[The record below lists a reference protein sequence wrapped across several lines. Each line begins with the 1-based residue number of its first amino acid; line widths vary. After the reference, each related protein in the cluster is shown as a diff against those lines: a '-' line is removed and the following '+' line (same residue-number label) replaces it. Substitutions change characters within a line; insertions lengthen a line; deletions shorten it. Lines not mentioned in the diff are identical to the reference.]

1 VNGFVDETTIVVS
14 SGKGGDGAVSFRREK
29 YVPRGGPDGGD
40 GGKGGDVVFI
50 VKSNLKT
57 LSHLKLRRIF
67 KAADG
72 GRGAGQKMHGKDGK
86 DALIPVPPGTVL
98 RDPETGDS
106 LADLTGVT
114 EQFVFLRGG
123 RGGKGNSHYAT
134 PVNQAPRYAQKGG
147 EGNTRELK
155 AELHLIAD
163 IGLVGQPNAGKSTL
177 LSILT
182 NAHPLIADYPFTTK
196 SPNLGLLRLP
206 ERDVILADIPGIVE
220 GASQGKGLGLR
231 FLRHIERCAALL
243 YLVDLSGEECPA
255 TVRVLQ
261 EELASYASVLS
272 ARPRL
277 LVGTKLDLPQA
288 PQGLADLQS
297 AFPEDRILGIS
308 SFSREG
314 VSELK
319 KAILGLVGAAGA
331 AVGGNGR
338 GGEGQ

>member
-1 VNGFVDETTIVVS
+1 MNGFVDETTIVVS
-14 SGKGGDGAVSFRREK
+14 SGKGGDGSVSFRREK

-50 VKSNLKT
+50 VRSNLKT

-67 KAADG
+67 KAEDG

-86 DALIPVPPGTVL
+86 DAFIPVPPGTVI

-106 LADLTGVT
+106 VADLSGDI

-134 PVNQAPRYAQKGG
+134 SVNQAPRYAQKGV
-147 EGNTRELK
+147 EGDTRELK

-163 IGLVGQPNAGKSTL
+163 IGLVGHPNAGKSTL
-177 LSILT
+177 LSVLT
-182 NAHPLIADYPFTTK
+182 NARPLIADYPFTTK
-196 SPNLGLLRLP
+196 TPNLGLMRLP

-220 GASQGKGLGLR
+220 GASHGKGLGLR

-243 YLVDLSGEECPA
+243 YLVDLSEKECPA

-261 EELASYASVLS
+261 EELATYASALS

-277 LVGTKLDLPQA
+277 IVGTKLDLPDA
-288 PQGLADLQS
+288 AQGLADLQ
-297 AFPEDRILGIS
+297 AAYPRDHIIGIS
-308 SFSREG
+308 AFSREG
-314 VSELK
+314 LGELK
-319 KAILGLVGAAGA
+319 KSILGLLSATAVAASGD
-331 AVGGNGR
+331 
-338 GGEGQ
+338 GE